1 MPIILTKLIAGEELI
16 YHTNFELNQG
26 YNIEYTLQGQENW
39 QVEGSAGNGLLEGY
53 FNDYGE
59 FGNQAYVGAF
69 VPENTDEQFLIA
81 WPKIQGLSN
90 FDKKFRCTVV
100 MMIVDSEDDNRDYFQ
115 WTIFNKK
122 EKPLLTIDFDNN
134 TKEINYILGKDGQVF
149 YTGFTFENNQL
160 YELDITVDLK
170 YRLWSVS
177 IGGESIVNN
186 GAINLPDQELSFG
199 DFDAVWHFNTIGS
212 PGNNFMVF
220 DDYKIYADR
229 STPKYSDFEIEKLY
243 NAIKDNK
250 INLVKQFLNNGLSP
264 NNRLGGWTLLT
275 HAVFNNNIDVVNLL
289 IDLNVNVNLW
299 NSKGKSPL
307 ALACDMNYLTIGKVL
322 INNGADLEYKYPDGE
337 NLLTVTSREGYLGFV
352 KMLLNEG
359 PELNVDFKNEKEQSG
374 LHMASYKGNED
385 IAFYLLSKGAD
396 INLKDSTNRS
406 PIDYC
411 LLGSYMD
418 LAVKFKNH
426 LNLVVVYQKENIQSD
441 KFSKIKLKVNTLIPG
456 RYLFG
461 YNVPVRNI
469 GLLYTSDLK
478 NWEVF
483 NELQPNTKGFNE
495 FTVTISK
502 ELNRKEFFRPSFR

>member
-1 MPIILTKLIAGEELI
+1 
-16 YHTNFELNQG
+16 
-26 YNIEYTLQGQENW
+26 
-39 QVEGSAGNGLLEGY
+39 
-53 FNDYGE
+53 
-59 FGNQAYVGAF
+59 
-69 VPENTDEQFLIA
+69 
-81 WPKIQGLSN
+81 
-90 FDKKFRCTVV
+90 
-100 MMIVDSEDDNRDYFQ
+100 
-115 WTIFNKK
+115 
-122 EKPLLTIDFDNN
+122 
-134 TKEINYILGKDGQVF
+134 
-149 YTGFTFENNQL
+149 
-160 YELDITVDLK
+160 
-170 YRLWSVS
+170 
-177 IGGESIVNN
+177 
-186 GAINLPDQELSFG
+186 
-199 DFDAVWHFNTIGS
+199 
-212 PGNNFMVF
+212 MVF

-483 NELQPNTKGFNE
+483 NEIQPNTKGFNE